1 MDLTGREIVLGVT
14 GGIAAYKSAQL
25 VSRLRHS
32 GANVHVI
39 MTRNATEFITP
50 LTFQTLSANQVVT
63 DTFQAPEYWNVEHV
77 ALAKKLDE
85 DGHLPATF
93 MVLAPGSWQDEV
105 WDDINRMRT
114 LNMNQKL
121 KGRQMHVCPLQL
133 DIVERLINRYSN
145 PGEVVF
151 DPFGGI
157 MTVPYMAVKMGR
169 DGWANELNPD
179 YFRDG
184 LGYLKEADAA
194 RDVPTL
200 FDLVEEDAEPKV
212 QQLTIDDIM
221 KDGENEV

>member
-1 MDLTGREIVLGVT
+1 
-14 GGIAAYKSAQL
+14 
-25 VSRLRHS
+25 
-32 GANVHVI
+32 
-39 MTRNATEFITP
+39 
-50 LTFQTLSANQVVT
+50 
-63 DTFQAPEYWNVEHV
+63 
-77 ALAKKLDE
+77 
-85 DGHLPATF
+85 
-93 MVLAPGSWQDEV
+93 
-105 WDDINRMRT
+105 
-114 LNMNQKL
+114 
-121 KGRQMHVCPLQL
+121 
-133 DIVERLINRYSN
+133 
-145 PGEVVF
+145 
-151 DPFGGI
+151 